1 MYLEWV
7 LLVGPNT
14 TSPVRSKVLET
25 SKGMEEFHISK
36 EFFKLVSEQ
45 DGKGKYKGE

>member
-1 MYLEWV
+1 

-14 TSPVRSKVLET
+14 TSPVKSKVLER
-25 SKGMEEFHISK
+25 SKGLEEIHISK

-45 DGKGKYKGE
+45 DGNGKYEGE

>member
-7 LLVGPNT
+7 LLVGPRT
-14 TSPVRSKVLET
+14 TSPVRSKVLER
-25 SKGMEEFHISK
+25 SKGLEEFLTSK

-45 DGKGKYKGE
+45 DGKGKYEGE